1 MNKLQV
7 NPKTGFLE
15 SPSPDHYTFSSD
27 DKVKFIALAQTC
39 VDRKEAPRLKA
50 ICDRIGITVRTFW
63 NHIEQDP
70 EFKSQW
76 DEIRFQ
82 VEDLLENSLVAL
94 GQKANGV
101 GAAAFWLKNK
111 VPERWSD
118 NPGLN
123 QNNSDVTWIK
133 KLAEA
138 LNPTVK
144 PQIVATEAEITGTQ
158 EIESKVIDK

>member
-1 MNKLQV
+1 MNALAI

-15 SPSPDHYTFSSD
+15 ANNRSSFKSE
-27 DKVKFIALAQTC
+27 DKTKLIQLAQEC

-50 ICDRIGITVRTFW
+50 ICDRVGITTVTFW
-63 NHIEQDP
+63 AHIDQDP
-70 EFKSQW
+70 EFKTMW

-82 VEDLLENSLVAL
+82 VEDLLENSLVNL

-118 NPGLN
+118 NPGIN
-123 QNNSDVTWIK
+123 QTNLDISWLK
-133 KLAEA
+133 KLVE
-138 LNPTVK
+138 VFK
-144 PQIVATEAEITGTQ
+144 PPAISTEAEITSTP
-158 EIESKVIDK
+158 KAIDASPSDDK